1 MYWKNNVQFTW
12 WLAGFWLEESQC
24 KSRSDHDWLH
34 VSNYVT
40 WPCCKTRFYIG
51 HKFYF
56 LLFTSNKS
64 CSLIWLFY
72 FLGTFARIY
81 EGVLTGPEE
90 HQQQSVLVKTVS
102 EIASSE
108 QVNLMLIE
116 SSMLRDLTHKNL
128 MPIMSVCLED
138 EKQPLV
144 MFPFMNRG
152 NLKLFLKKSRSPEGL
167 SKVRN
172 KGCLPCMQHLGKHHI
187 VYLAI

>member
-1 MYWKNNVQFTW
+1 MYSSLDDLQAFDWKSRN
-12 WLAGFWLEESQC
+12 AY
-24 KSRSDHDWLH
+24 SRSDHDWLH
-34 VSNYVT
+34 VSNSVT
-40 WPCCKTRFYIG
+40 WPCCKTRFYIEG
-51 HKFYF
+51 RFY
-56 LLFTSNKS
+56 LLFTSKKL
-64 CSLIWLFY
+64 CSLIWLLY
-72 FLGTFARIY
+72 FSGTFARIY